1 MYKGYPFWL
10 HPFMDMIQHVHN
22 FITNKVYFHHKCF
35 SFWLNTKKQIKQYHR
50 KTPAMIIMPIILKH
64 SACLTV

>member
-1 MYKGYPFWL
+1 
-10 HPFMDMIQHVHN
+10 MDMIQHVHN

-50 KTPAMIIMPIILKH
+50 KTPAMIIMDLILKH